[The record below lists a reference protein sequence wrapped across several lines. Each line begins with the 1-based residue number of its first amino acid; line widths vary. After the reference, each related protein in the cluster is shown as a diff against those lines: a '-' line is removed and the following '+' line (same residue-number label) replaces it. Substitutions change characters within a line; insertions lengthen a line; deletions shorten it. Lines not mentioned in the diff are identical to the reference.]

1 MTSSSIM
8 RLPVVTKAVL
18 HASTKAAVTAKT
30 HLLPPVTALALMSGQ
45 RPALTRAK
53 GSIASF
59 RLRKHQL
66 LGCKV
71 TLRHHRLTDFM
82 ATLIYGVVPQRRD
95 GSLPQVHGTYVS
107 FGLSTVMPFPQ
118 IEHHYDIFEHV
129 GGAAVTVVTSGG
141 APLVCSWYG
150 LPCKIAFLPLFSSH
164 TERGGKKGHRHM
176 RMSSKDFFYV
186 KSHSPR

>member
-1 MTSSSIM
+1 MKMGTSSIM
-8 RLPVVTKAVL
+8 DLPVVTKAVL
-18 HASTKAAVTAKT
+18 HASTKAAVSSKT
-30 HLLPPVTALALMSGQ
+30 NLLPPVTALALISGQ
-45 RPALTRAK
+45 RPSLTRAK

-82 ATLIYGVVPQRRD
+82 ITLVYGVVPQRLD
-95 GSLPQVHGTYVS
+95 GPLPLVHGTHVS
-107 FGLSTVMPFPQ
+107 FGLSTVMTFPQ

-129 GGAAVTVVTSGG
+129 GGAAVTLVTSGS

-150 LPCKIAFLPLFSSH
+150 LPCVPAL
-164 TERGGKKGHRHM
+164 R
-176 RMSSKDFFYV
+176 
-186 KSHSPR
+186 